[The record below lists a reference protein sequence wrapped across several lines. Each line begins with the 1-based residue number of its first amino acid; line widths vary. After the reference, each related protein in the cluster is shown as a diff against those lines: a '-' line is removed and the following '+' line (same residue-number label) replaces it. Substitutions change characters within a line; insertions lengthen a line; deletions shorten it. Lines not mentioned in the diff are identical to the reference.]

1 MILSD
6 LIVTARVL
14 ADDQIDPYLWS
25 DADLAGWLA
34 EAENEVCIRAGLLVD
49 EETEDVAVMD
59 MEDGEAWIDLS
70 PLVLT
75 VERATLAST
84 GDRLVKE
91 DPAILDRLNTGW
103 EDETGTPEG
112 YYLDGSRL
120 RLVPEPIAD
129 DTLRLRVRRLPLV
142 ALSADDMDAQ
152 PEIPPEH
159 HRGLVDWAL
168 FRAYS
173 QRDPETINPTLAERA
188 LKDFEERFGP
198 RPSAH
203 ARRQQRERRIHAV
216 QAIGF

>member
-1 MILSD
+1 MTLTD
-6 LIVTARVL
+6 LTIFFRVL
-14 ADDQIDPYLWS
+14 ADDQIDPYLWA

-34 EAENEVCIRAGLLVD
+34 EAENEVCIRAHLLVD
-49 EETEDVAVMD
+49 EGTEDVAVLAV
-59 MEDGEAWIDLS
+59 EGGEAWIDLS

-84 GDRLVKE
+84 GDRLTKE

-103 EDETGTPEG
+103 EEETGTPDG

-120 RLVPEPIAD
+120 RLIPEPTAD
-129 DTLRLRVRRLPLV
+129 DTLRLRVRRLPLTP
-142 ALSADDMDAQ
+142 LSADDMDVE

-173 QRDPETINPTLAERA
+173 QRDPETINPALAERA
-188 LKDFEERFGP
+188 LRDFEARFGL

-216 QAIGF
+216 RGIGF